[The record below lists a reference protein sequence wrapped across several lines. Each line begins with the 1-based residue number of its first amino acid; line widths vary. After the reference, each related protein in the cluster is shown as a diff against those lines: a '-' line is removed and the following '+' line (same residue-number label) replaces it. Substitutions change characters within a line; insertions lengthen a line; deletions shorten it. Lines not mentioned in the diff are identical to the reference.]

1 MKKES
6 NHLPDYFKDLA
17 MPTAIG
23 REKLIALWDGLTLEN
38 QISILNLIKDDYEPP
53 EYEALNSLYGGKPS
67 GELPSTHSL
76 NHKLLLKAL
85 GSKNNFVRCLAAN
98 QLYDFSLEEADTEQV
113 KINNQIDNDKSDLVK
128 FTKHLKAFTIPENFF
143 ELPLEARLVIFS
155 SQRDINCSE
164 ITSVIQ
170 QANDKGLFKSKI
182 SETELN
188 QALWELVNN
197 SELWKEHSSEM
208 VNTNLLIGKN
218 ELWELIPNLPLS
230 SGSILVEKFP
240 INSDGAIPDG
250 LFNQLT
256 KIQQGIL
263 FERKDFKMVDIRR
276 EFYFKDAIEKNEHYW
291 INAANYHLNFSDEEF
306 SEILQKPEE
315 ERASRLK
322 WLAFA
327 RDMDL
332 HHHLM
337 LRFLVKY
344 EHEEEYQREMHTE
357 LIEKNLL
364 AYYTE
369 LKKEDNLEFVNENL
383 YKHRLLSLAWRSAG
397 WNKESFDTA
406 LHFFNDFFDIRVE
419 KDIWATYLAFYKDV
433 MFNEITYKDLPIGG
447 FENDKDLPIELTDK
461 ETIETTLDSINKK
474 IDKKTN
480 ELEGRFDLIN
490 KNFGWALFFIIILL
504 IYIAK

>member
-1 MKKES
+1 MTEQDNS
-6 NHLPDYFKDLA
+6 LPPYLKDLA
-17 MPTAIG
+17 KPTAIG

-38 QISILNLIKDDYEPP
+38 QITLLRLIKDDYEPP
-53 EYEALNSLYGGKPS
+53 EYEALNSVYGGKPS

-85 GSKNNFVRCLAAN
+85 GSKNDFVRCLAAN

-208 VNTNLLIGKN
+208 LNTNLLIGKN

-276 EFYFKDAIEKNEHYW
+276 EFYFKDANEKNEHYW
-291 INAANYHLNFSDEEF
+291 ITAANYHLSFSDEEF

-344 EHEEEYQREMHTE
+344 EHEEEYQREIHTE

-364 AYYTE
+364 EYYTE
-369 LKKEDNLEFVNENL
+369 LKKEGNLEFIDENL
-383 YKHRLLSLAWRSAG
+383 YKHRLLSLAFRSAS
-397 WNKESFDTA
+397 WDKESFDTT

-433 MFNEITYKDLPIGG
+433 MFNEITFKDLPIGA
-447 FENDKDLPIELTDK
+447 FESEEDIPIALTNNSTVESSIEVLDEK
-461 ETIETTLDSINKK
+461 IESHQNKLLNSIGKQIETIK
-474 IDKKTN
+474 
-480 ELEGRFDLIN
+480 
-490 KNFGWALFFIIILL
+490 WFIIIGLFFL
-504 IYIAK
+504 MFWTR